1 MKNLKSKVKVVVSL
15 LMLTLVIT
23 VKVAPVAQS
32 NAPITTLGL
41 GYDFDSNY

>member
-23 VKVAPVAQS
+23 VKVAPAVQ
-32 NAPITTLGL
+32 NNTPITTLGI
-41 GYDFDSNY
+41 GYEYWTNY